1 MSSESTKA
9 TIAKNTRAII
19 GVIAI
24 SVLFITNELGPIP
37 SKGDMKIFV
46 KFFIHSIKTCVL
58 FGIKTDISIL
68 KTNKVSIKVVAA

>member
-1 MSSESTKA
+1 MSSESTNA
-9 TIAKNTRAII
+9 TIAKNRRAII

-46 KFFIHSIKTCVL
+46 KFFIHSIKT
-58 FGIKTDISIL
+58 
-68 KTNKVSIKVVAA
+68 